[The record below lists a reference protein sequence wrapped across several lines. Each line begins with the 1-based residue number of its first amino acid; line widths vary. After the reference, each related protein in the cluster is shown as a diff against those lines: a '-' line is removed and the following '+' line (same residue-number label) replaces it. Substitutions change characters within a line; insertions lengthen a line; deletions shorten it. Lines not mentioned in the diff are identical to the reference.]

1 MKWRSG
7 FTLTELIVGMFIAL
21 ILMSAAFIFF
31 SVGYREMDKTMKKSR
46 GSISIFNALEI
57 IDSDLKKAGYG
68 DVAAS
73 GVNPVEWD
81 GGNLTIRYVDYEEPG
96 CENDTWSSG
105 NSCSYE
111 IKYFLKDS
119 NLYRNV
125 DEGADGNG
133 TAQPM
138 FDENIINVS
147 SFNVDIDNTTK
158 TVSYVINGTVKDKPF
173 SIGDKVICRNW

>member
-7 FTLTELIVGMFIAL
+7 FTLTELIVGMSIAL
-21 ILMSAAFIFF
+21 ILMTAAFIFF
-31 SVGYREMDKTMKKSR
+31 SVGYRQMDKTMKKSR

-68 DVAAS
+68 DVEAS
-73 GVNPVEWD
+73 DKPVEWN
-81 GGNLTIRYVDYEEPG
+81 GSSLIVRYVNYENVI
-96 CENDTWSSG
+96 CENKTWSIG
-105 NSCSYE
+105 DSCSYE
-111 IKYFLKDS
+111 IKYFLQNN
-119 NLYRNV
+119 NLYRYV
-125 DEGADGNG
+125 DEGADGTG
-133 TAQPM
+133 TEQPM
-138 FDENIINVS
+138 FDESIVTVN